1 GRSVQ
6 RALDT
11 SVARSAAKTPRL
23 AELVHQEQESTRQLG
38 AIHEL
43 LVTAS
48 DQSAGSQVVAE
59 LRSLIATLQDV
70 RLTLRDQILRE
81 FPAYA
86 QLVNPP
92 PVTLEQ
98 IQRSLRPSEALIAT
112 LVAEDRTFVWAVR
125 AQGRGAFAVPPIGRR
140 SLETTVGRLRQ
151 ALDVRATKL
160 GDIPTFDVRAAHEL
174 FRALLDPVRGAW
186 ESAEMLMIVS
196 DGPLAQ
202 LPFAVLPMRPT
213 ELGPEF
219 APLFSTYRTV
229 PWLGR
234 RAAISPLPS
243 AQRVR
248 APHLRRV
255 RRSLLQRGASAGGDR
270 RRRDWPGRR
279 RFSRGRN
286 PLASNPTARRDP
298 ITACRGD
305 DEQTR
310 HATSVARYRRRDQEH
325 RAGHARGPSDGRFPR
340 GGGERMDGQDYRPP
354 SLSRR
359 CVCDARASAR

>member
-1 GRSVQ
+1 QDAVPLTEAALRQSILLHGDDHGATAERGLAAMARGALGDRETALREFRHAARVLLGRANDVVGDAATTRSERDQRLRWILSAHIELLAKADASSVSGEPAEAFQLADAARGRSVQ

-125 AQGRGAFAVPPIGRR
+125 AQGRAAFAVAPIGRR

-174 FRALLDPVRGAW
+174 FRALLDQIG
-186 ESAEMLMIVS
+186 
-196 DGPLAQ
+196 
-202 LPFAVLPMRPT
+202 
-213 ELGPEF
+213 
-219 APLFSTYRTV
+219 
-229 PWLGR
+229 
-234 RAAISPLPS
+234 
-243 AQRVR
+243 
-248 APHLRRV
+248 
-255 RRSLLQRGASAGGDR
+255 
-270 RRRDWPGRR
+270 
-279 RFSRGRN
+279 
-286 PLASNPTARRDP
+286 
-298 ITACRGD
+298 
-305 DEQTR
+305 
-310 HATSVARYRRRDQEH
+310 
-325 RAGHARGPSDGRFPR
+325 
-340 GGGERMDGQDYRPP
+340 
-354 SLSRR
+354 
-359 CVCDARASAR
+359 RAS